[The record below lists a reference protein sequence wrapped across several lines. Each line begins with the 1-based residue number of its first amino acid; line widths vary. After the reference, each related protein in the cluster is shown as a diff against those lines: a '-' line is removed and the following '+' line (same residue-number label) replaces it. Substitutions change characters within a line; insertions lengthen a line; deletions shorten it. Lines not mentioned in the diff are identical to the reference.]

1 MNILAKFR
9 KIIFR
14 LFFFR
19 IVCKRLRLKTVN
31 QSQYIWDSKII
42 QQAATTSGV
51 DLYWRIDLLN
61 FLWSNIYTMDR
72 VTD

>member
-1 MNILAKFR
+1 MSFLGLFESG
-9 KIIFR
+9 
-14 LFFFR
+14 FFFR
-19 IVCKRLRLKTVN
+19 EPVN

-42 QQAATTSGV
+42 QQAATTNGV

>member
-1 MNILAKFR
+1 MSFLGLFGSG
-9 KIIFR
+9 
-14 LFFFR
+14 FFFR
-19 IVCKRLRLKTVN
+19 EPVN

-42 QQAATTSGV
+42 QQTATTSGV

>member
-1 MNILAKFR
+1 MSFLGLFGSG
-9 KIIFR
+9 
-14 LFFFR
+14 FFFR
-19 IVCKRLRLKTVN
+19 EPVN
-31 QSQYIWDSKII
+31 PSQYIWDSKII

>member
-1 MNILAKFR
+1 MSFLGLFESG
-9 KIIFR
+9 
-14 LFFFR
+14 FFFR
-19 IVCKRLRLKTVN
+19 KPVN